1 MMVLSI
7 ITFHLQNQKY
17 QFVIVPW
24 NDKKCEYYLQCIQL
38 YKKRYKNYI
47 KEQIVIKMGDTST
60 IRVSIETKKRLN
72 EIGNVSD
79 SYNSVITKLLDEHD
93 KNKK

>member
-1 MMVLSI
+1 M
-7 ITFHLQNQKY
+7 
-17 QFVIVPW
+17 
-24 NDKKCEYYLQCIQL
+24 
-38 YKKRYKNYI
+38 
-47 KEQIVIKMGDTST
+47 IKMGDTST